1 MDWTPRPW
9 WARRW
14 TSSTDRT
21 EKEKNVKLIRSA
33 IMAGI
38 AKKVFDEARKPQN
51 QQKIKDM
58 IAQMSNKSGAKRPPK
73 GRY

>member
-1 MDWTPRPW
+1 
-9 WARRW
+9 
-14 TSSTDRT
+14 
-21 EKEKNVKLIRSA
+21 VKLIRSA

-51 QQKIKDM
+51 QQKIKDL
-58 IAQMSNKSGAKRPPK
+58 IAQMSNKSGAKRPK